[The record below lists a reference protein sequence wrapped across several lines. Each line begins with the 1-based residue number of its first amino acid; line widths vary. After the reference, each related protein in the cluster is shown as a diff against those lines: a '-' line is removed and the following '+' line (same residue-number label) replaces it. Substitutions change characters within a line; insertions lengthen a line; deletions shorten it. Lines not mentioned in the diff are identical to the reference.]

1 MKKTEVL
8 FEMSSKY
15 DSKHITNANKGR
27 KVPQEILDE
36 IEAGCSLETL
46 EKLLG
51 KNYKVFKY
59 KTQLTIHGEFPELS
73 TRRIGGYSN
82 LFQNKNLSIGV
93 RWNAVDYEKKTK
105 LYSLLKFTDG
115 WSIEHNS
122 QEYSVLKMER
132 VDSSDC
138 EKAKETVL
146 KYRAISEKID
156 RSLFF
161 GNVNCYLAKSMW
173 GFLYVVLSLNIN
185 SFYERNMKAIF
196 NNITGKD
203 FDAEMARKAEHD
215 EAVKIAEE
223 KKWKENEERWEKER
237 KEKEAKKATLR
248 TEFLRTNPV
257 PKGYKK
263 VDKYYPKKGE
273 EFLKLRCE
281 ERFDG
286 EITYKW
292 VVYKATTSF
301 GRILLN
307 QIDPETGKKKGKGIA
322 VKDYVVN
329 FYLKIA

>member
-51 KNYKVFKY
+51 KNFKVFKY
-59 KTQLTIHGEFPELS
+59 KTQLTIHGEFPEVS

-105 LYSLLKFTDG
+105 LYTLLKFTDG

-132 VDSSDC
+132 VDNSDC

-146 KYRAISEKID
+146 NNASTAASII
-156 RSLFF
+156 
-161 GNVNCYLAKSMW
+161 
-173 GFLYVVLSLNIN
+173 
-185 SFYERNMKAIF
+185 YEIEVFPM
-196 NNITGKD
+196 G
-203 FDAEMARKAEHD
+203 
-215 EAVKIAEE
+215 
-223 KKWKENEERWEKER
+223 
-237 KEKEAKKATLR
+237 
-248 TEFLRTNPV
+248 
-257 PKGYKK
+257 GYKS
-263 VDKYYPKKGE
+263 VE
-273 EFLKLRCE
+273 
-281 ERFDG
+281 
-286 EITYKW
+286 
-292 VVYKATTSF
+292 
-301 GRILLN
+301 LL
-307 QIDPETGKKKGKGIA
+307 
-322 VKDYVVN
+322 
-329 FYLKIA
+329 